1 MKNFLSKVKEIG
13 INVLGWI
20 LFPILVVIGY
30 LTMVYGFNIIMIILC
45 SPFLLLGLIF
55 KYMGGI
61 F

>member
-1 MKNFLSKVKEIG
+1 MENFLSKLKELGTNI
-13 INVLGWI
+13 LGWI

-45 SPFLLLGLIF
+45 SPILLLGLIF
-55 KYMGGI
+55 KYIGGI